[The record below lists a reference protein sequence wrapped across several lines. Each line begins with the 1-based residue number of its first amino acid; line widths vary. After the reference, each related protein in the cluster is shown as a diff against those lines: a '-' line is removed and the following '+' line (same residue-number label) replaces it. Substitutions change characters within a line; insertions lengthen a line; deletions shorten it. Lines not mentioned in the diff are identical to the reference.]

1 MRWLDYV
8 PEVDVETEGSVLSVS
23 FEGSEAEQEEIEHTI
38 RKAGY
43 ENFKV
48 SHRES

>member
-1 MRWLDYV
+1 MDHV
-8 PEVDVETEGSVLSVS
+8 SKVDVETEEGLLSVS
-23 FEGSEAEQEEIEHTI
+23 LEGDGAEQEEIEHTM

-43 ENFKV
+43 VIFKV